1 MIPVRGLPIWM
12 TALGAALLMQ
22 TSSAF
27 LTRLF
32 PVMGPALTDAA
43 GVAPQDIGILAAVG
57 SLGTMAYLV
66 IGGDLLPR
74 LGPVRTLQLGAVIG
88 AVGLLAALAG
98 SWQALVLAAFLIGVG
113 YGPSPPAGG
122 EMLNRHAPAGR
133 RSLVFSVKQSGVPLG
148 GAVAGVSVPVLLVIG
163 DWRLACLVAAVA
175 SLASVALVQPV
186 RPTIDADRDRHHPL
200 RLSDALHPRS
210 LMRPFNAVAARP
222 VLVATTYAGFCFAIA
237 QGCLFAFFVT
247 FLATGLG
254 LSLPL
259 AGLAFAVMQI
269 VGVVARVA
277 VGWIADSVGSARATL
292 LVLAIASAVV
302 TGAVACVSETWPTWL
317 IVVLA
322 GCSGFASASWNGV
335 FLGEIAARAPEGLV
349 GHATA
354 GSTFLT
360 FIGYVVGPI
369 VFGTMVTATGSYQM
383 AFALAAVLPLT
394 GAVALLYKPVADHLP
409 RR

>member
-1 MIPVRGLPIWM
+1 MTRLPLWM

-32 PVMGPALTDAA
+32 PVMGPVLTDAA

-57 SLGTMAYLV
+57 SFGTMAYLV
-66 IGGDLLPR
+66 VGGDLLPR
-74 LGPVRTLQLGAVIG
+74 LGPVRTLQLGGVIG
-88 AVGLLAALAG
+88 TVGLLAALAG
-98 SWQALVLAAFLIGVG
+98 SWEALVLAAFLIGVG
-113 YGPSPPAGG
+113 YGPSPPAGSD
-122 EMLNRHAPAGR
+122 MLNRHAPAGR
-133 RSLVFSVKQSGVPLG
+133 RSLVFSIKQSGVPLG
-148 GAVAGVSVPVLLVIG
+148 GAVAGVFVPVLLLVG
-163 DWRLACLVAAVA
+163 DWRTACVAAA
-175 SLASVALVQPV
+175 AAALASVALVQPV
-186 RPTIDADRDRHHPL
+186 RPAIDADRDRHHPL
-200 RLSDALHPRS
+200 RLSDALRPHS
-210 LMRPFNAVAARP
+210 LARPFAAVAASR
-222 VLVATTYAGFCFAIA
+222 VLLATTYAGFCFAIA

-254 LSLPL
+254 LSLAL
-259 AGLAFAVMQI
+259 AGLAFAVMQV

-292 LVLAIASAVV
+292 LVLAVASALV
-302 TGAVACVSETWPTWL
+302 TGVVAGVTEAWPTWL

-335 FLGEIAARAPEGLV
+335 YLGEIAARAPDGLV
-349 GHATA
+349 GQATA

-369 VFGTMVTATGSYQM
+369 AFGTVVTATGSYQF

-394 GAVALLYKPVADHLP
+394 GAAALLCAPKGDGTAP
-409 RR
+409 